1 MSDMN
6 SWKDIIE
13 MKYHLAIF
21 SIIKLLRS
29 IAMHCTDYTI
39 FFTIWLRI
47 E

>member
-13 MKYHLAIF
+13 INYYLAIF
-21 SIIKLLRS
+21 SIIKLIEL
-29 IAMHCTDYTI
+29 IAMHCTEYTI
-39 FFTIWLRI
+39 FVTIWQRI

>member
-6 SWKDIIE
+6 SWKGIIKL
-13 MKYHLAIF
+13 KYHLAILG
-21 SIIKLLRS
+21 IVKLLKS
-29 IAMHCTDYTI
+29 IVMHSTDYTI

>member
-6 SWKDIIE
+6 SWKGIVKL
-13 MKYHLAIF
+13 KYHLATLGIV
-21 SIIKLLRS
+21 KLLKL
-29 IAMHCTDYTI
+29 IAMHSTDYRI